1 MYHTDVYFGAV
12 RLNIIAV
19 SHNDLRKGDS
29 VMKRLSHTCFVG
41 MLALVLL
48 LTGCMNAKTDK
59 QGQGDSNQG
68 QQAQGDETNTR
79 RVRNLDFDNGNND
92 DRKLIPTEEQ
102 DAVIPIFNHQGNEY
116 ISLRKLTDVLEF
128 RLDWNPDTQRLRVG
142 DNDVAYEIQA
152 NSTDALKENE
162 LVNLMNPPVTIEGVT
177 YIPRDAVEAIFG
189 EAMDHTWT
197 TKELRIQPSEDM
209 SAEEAEKLPD
219 FQDDPNDPN
228 KEELD
233 TSFLSTEVSAGVG
246 DLALTNVNSSK
257 LISTAKKYIGVKYL
271 FGAGPYPK
279 SNRFDCSTYTQYV
292 YAKHNVKLPRLSR
305 NQAKKGYAVSR
316 TNLRKG
322 DLMFFYL
329 PGRYK
334 SNKIVGHVGIYMG
347 NGKMIHSSTKP
358 KNGVQIT
365 SINKTFWKKTYLK
378 SRRVAS

>member
-1 MYHTDVYFGAV
+1 
-12 RLNIIAV
+12 
-19 SHNDLRKGDS
+19 
-29 VMKRLSHTCFVG
+29 MKRLSHILFIGVLT
-41 MLALVLL
+41 MVLL
-48 LTGCMNAKTDK
+48 LSGCMNTKNDK
-59 QGQGDSNQG
+59 VGQGNRDQD
-68 QQAQGDETNTR
+68 QQAQGNDGTQ
-79 RVRNLDFDNGNND
+79 RVRNMDFDNNGKDN
-92 DRKLIPTEEQ
+92 KLIPAVEQ
-102 DAVIPIFNHQGNEY
+102 DAVIPIFKHQDQDY

-128 RLDWNPDTQRLRVG
+128 RLDWNPETQRLRVG

-152 NSTDALKENE
+152 NSTDAFKEDE
-162 LVNLMNPPVTIEGVT
+162 LVNLVNPPVTIEGVT

-189 EAMDHTWT
+189 EAMNHTWT
-197 TKELRIQPSEDM
+197 AEELRIQPSEDM
-209 SAEEAEKLPD
+209 SEEEAEKLPD

-228 KEELD
+228 KENVD
-233 TSFLSTEVSAGVG
+233 TTFLSAEVIAGVD
-246 DLALTNVNSSK
+246 DLALRNVNSTK
-257 LISTAKKYIGVKYL
+257 LINTAKKYIGVKYD
-271 FGAGPYPK
+271 FGAAPYPK

-292 YAKHNVKLPRLSR
+292 YDKYNVNLPRLSR
-305 NQAKKGYAVSR
+305 NQAKKGVSVSR

-334 SNKIVGHVGIYMG
+334 SNKIVGHVGIYIG